1 MLFLSLKLTHVHSAP
16 DVTTGFPFATAIV
29 LHASSAAITQI
40 DQVLANMMYYNQP
53 VYIGVTPATAGTII
67 SLPVGASPAPG
78 LRKSSG
84 NTVSPGQLNAASAG
98 ESLEWDQMDSRD

>member
-16 DVTTGFPFATAIV
+16 DITAGFPFAAAIV

-67 SLPVGASPAPG
+67 ALPVGTSPASG
-78 LRKSSG
+78 SRKYSG
-84 NTVSPGQLNAASAG
+84 NTVSAGQLNAASAG
-98 ESLEWDQMDSRD
+98 ESLKRNHLYSRD